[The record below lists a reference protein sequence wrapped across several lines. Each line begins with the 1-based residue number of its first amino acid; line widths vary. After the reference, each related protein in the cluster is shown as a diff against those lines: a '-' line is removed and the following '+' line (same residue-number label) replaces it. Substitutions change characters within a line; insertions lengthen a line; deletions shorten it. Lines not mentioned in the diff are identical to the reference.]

1 MTTFWKLSAVLPI
14 AFLASSREVPEQQ
27 PQCRMEVVHCNYG
40 ALYSGTVSWS
50 KSLITQQSTPSASR
64 LDRRVDSVRVTV
76 SNGRATCA
84 GTVEE
89 NRNSTGDVPTRGK
102 LRAAITGPAL
112 FAVEFDKDANGKL
125 YYLVTVACASE
136 AGTDSTFDTRTGA
149 ADGNDIISTPP
160 ALDGREMQSD
170 KQPATAVGI
179 DLAGRI
185 TFTHPDEDRLNGVT
199 GTVTVRWDLKRR

>member
-1 MTTFWKLSAVLPI
+1 LLLHARCH
-14 AFLASSREVPEQQ
+14 SSNLNAGWSGALQ
-27 PQCRMEVVHCNYG
+27 YG

-50 KSLITQQSTPSASR
+50 KSLITQQSTLSASR
-64 LDRRVDSVRVTV
+64 QDRRVESVRVTV
-76 SNGRATCA
+76 FSGRATCA

-112 FAVEFDKDANGKL
+112 FAVEFDKDASGKL

-136 AGTDSTFDTRTGA
+136 AGLTARSTSGPARRMETTSSPHRRSWMGA
-149 ADGNDIISTPP
+149 
-160 ALDGREMQSD
+160 RCR
-170 KQPATAVGI
+170 ATSSWRRRWASN
-179 DLAGRI
+179 LAGSI

-199 GTVTVRWDLKRR
+199 GTVTVRWDLKKP